1 MGIFGKAVDARTQS
15 VLRSHFGRDIT
26 YEFVSGGKGS
36 ADGLPVSLSPFMC
49 ALYED
54 GLIFIHE
61 GRVALTLLWKQVIN
75 ISDFGSTLTADV
87 ILPFPN
93 SFKSHFEFPYNSIFN
108 LYLSFNNQEHGKII
122 LSRFKE
128 ALIKD
133 GATEEGL
140 ALAKTWDKMA
150 VKRPVSFEE
159 YIKANVNWKVDEA
172 VKVEARE
179 AWGEVL
185 EAEKFLYFIAGGI
198 CRGRLAPQLIDVAMD
213 IFISAHEVNSKFTM
227 QEIEISAE
235 NKKLTDDL
243 KRLVYLPD
251 SRINDWVA
259 VKLEY
264 HFDEPKPMI
273 NSGNHWSLLGVLNS
287 QGLNVSQVWDFY
299 NQGTEYPFL
308 VDAKSTTEV
317 SGHLI
322 ADSRKFIVSGNQ
334 VKLFNKLLR

>member
-128 ALIKD
+128 ALIND

-140 ALAKTWDKMA
+140 TLAKTWDKMA